1 MQTGCWVAIFA
12 FFTVF
17 TSLALT
23 SSSVFYTM
31 LGEVN
36 ARSSSDEQ
44 IGIFFVGLRYF
55 LILRRHAQLF
65 PESRHRRLMWS
76 CTIAGFVFF
85 LATLI
90 EAVRFISAP
99 HQNCV
104 VGQWRAGA

>member
-90 EAVRFISAP
+90 VAVACLSAR
-99 HQNCV
+99 HQI
-104 VGQWRAGA
+104 